1 MGIPA
6 RDRVRSRARAARVEP
21 KELDLLRFTNLVQL
35 LALFSLAALLSGQQR
50 EFRPPAAPLIAHDP
64 YFSIW
69 SMADKLTDD
78 ATRHWTGRVQA
89 LTSLV
94 RVDGQTYRVMGREP
108 EQVAA
113 LPQTRLQVLP
123 TRTIYGFAG
132 AGIRLTL
139 TFLTPALPH
148 DLEVL
153 SRPASYIT
161 WEVQSADGRN
171 HIVGVYFDASS
182 DLVVNSPDQ
191 PVVWSRFELGG
202 LKVLRIGSQQQ
213 PILEK
218 HGDDLRID
226 WGYLYIAA
234 PESGVSAAVTDARSA
249 RALFQVG
256 GGLPNADDLMDD
268 LIAHRPRRR
277 VPVLA
282 YGLDFGRVGP
292 QPVAKFLVLA
302 YDDIFSIEYM
312 NRRLQ
317 PYWRRNGADAA
328 DLLRAAVHGYQSLSA
343 KCIVFDRELMADL
356 TQAGGEKY
364 AALAALAYRQTL
376 AGNKLAAAPDGTPW
390 LFPKENFSNGCISTV
405 DVLSPDSPFFLLL
418 NPRLM
423 RAQMEPVFQY
433 AASGR
438 WRFPFAPHDLGTY
451 PHANGQVYG
460 GGEESDR
467 DQMPVEE
474 SGNLLIMT
482 AALAKIEGNANFATP
497 YWPLLSR
504 WAGYLREKGMD
515 PENQLATNDMSGH
528 LGHNTDLSIKAILGI
543 AAYGKLCE
551 MTNRPDEAKSNLMT
565 ALEYANKWASMADD
579 GDHYRLAFDRPGTW
593 SQKHNLIWDRILG
606 LYVFPAYIARKETV
620 YYMTK
625 LNRYGLPFD
634 NRASYS
640 LMDWTVWTAALSDSK
655 ATFETLVEPI
665 YRFADESPDRVP
677 LADWYGTVDGKHRY
691 FQARPVVGGVFI
703 RMLLESGMW
712 EKWARADSGGVSS
725 IRAAIN
731 SFASL

>member
-1 MGIPA
+1 
-6 RDRVRSRARAARVEP
+6 
-21 KELDLLRFTNLVQL
+21 LLRSANVIRL
-35 LALFSLAALLSGQQR
+35 LAFFLLATPLSGQQK

-69 SMADKLTDD
+69 MMADKLTDD
-78 ATRHWTGRVQA
+78 ATRHWTGRIQA

-108 EQVAA
+108 QQVAV
-113 LPQTRLQVLP
+113 LPQTGLQVLP
-123 TRTIYGFAG
+123 TRTIYDFAG
-132 AGIRLTL
+132 SGIRLTI
-139 TFLTPALPH
+139 TFMTPSLPR
-148 DLEVL
+148 DLEIL

-171 HIVGVYFDASS
+171 HAVEVYFDASS

-234 PESGVSAAVTDARSA
+234 PESGVSAAVTDGRSA
-249 RALFQVG
+249 RALFQEG
-256 GGLPNADDLMDD
+256 GSLPNSDDLMDD

-282 YGLDFGRVGP
+282 YGLDFGKVSP

-328 DLLRAAVHGYQSLSA
+328 DLLRAAVKDYKTLSGRCEA
-343 KCIVFDRELMADL
+343 FDQELIADL
-356 TQAGGEKY
+356 RQAGGEEY
-364 AALAALAYRQTL
+364 ATLAALAYRQTL
-376 AGNKLAAAPDGTPW
+376 AGNKLTAAPDGTPW

-405 DVLSPDSPFFLLL
+405 DVLSPNSPFFLLL

-423 RAQMEPVFQY
+423 RAQMEPVFEY

-460 GGEESDR
+460 GGEDSDR

-474 SGNLLIMT
+474 SGNMLIMS
-482 AALAKIEGNANFATP
+482 AALAKIEGNGNFANQ
-497 YWPLLSR
+497 YWPMLSR
-504 WAGYLREKGMD
+504 WAEYLKEKGMD

-528 LGHNTDLSIKAILGI
+528 LPHNTDLSIKAILGI

-551 MTNRPDEAKSNLMT
+551 MTNRSDEAKSYLTT
-565 ALEYANKWASMADD
+565 AREYANKWASMADD
-579 GDHYRLAFDRPGTW
+579 RDHYRLAFDRPGTW

-606 LYVFPAYIARKETV
+606 LDIFPASVARKETAF
-620 YYMTK
+620 YMTK
-625 LNRYGLPFD
+625 LNRYGLPLD
-634 NRASYS
+634 NRESYT
-640 LMDWTVWTAALSDSK
+640 LVDWTVWTAALSGSRE
-655 ATFETLVEPI
+655 TFETLIQPI

-677 LADWYGTVDGKHRY
+677 LADWYGTVDGKHRF

-703 RMLLESGMW
+703 RMLLEPGIW
-712 EKWARADSGGVSS
+712 EKWARADADRVDSS
-725 IRAAIN
+725 P
-731 SFASL
+731 

>member
-1 MGIPA
+1 
-6 RDRVRSRARAARVEP
+6 
-21 KELDLLRFTNLVQL
+21 
-35 LALFSLAALLSGQQR
+35 LALFSLATLLNGQQR

-94 RVDGQTYRVMGREP
+94 RVDGKTYRVMGRDP
-108 EQVAA
+108 EQIPV
-113 LPQTRLQVLP
+113 LPQTALQVLP
-123 TRTIYGFAG
+123 TRTIYVFEGS
-132 AGIRLTL
+132 GIRITL

-148 DLEVL
+148 DLDIL

-161 WEVQSADGRN
+161 WGVQSVDGRT
-171 HIVGVYFDASS
+171 HAVEVYFDASS

-191 PVVWSRFELGG
+191 PVVWSRLELGG

-234 PESGVSAAVTDARSA
+234 PGTGVSEALTDGQSA
-249 RALFQVG
+249 KALFQG
-256 GGLPNADDLMDD
+256 CGCLPNSDDLMDD
-268 LIAHRPRRR
+268 LILHRERRR

-282 YGLDFGRVGP
+282 YRLDLGKVGA
-292 QPVAKFLVLA
+292 QPVAKYLVLA
-302 YDDIFSIEYM
+302 YDDVFSIEYL

-317 PYWRRNGADAA
+317 AYWRRNGADAA
-328 DLLRAAVHGYQSLSA
+328 DLLRASVHDYESLSA
-343 KCIVFDRELMADL
+343 KCKAFDQELMADL
-356 TQAGGEKY
+356 KRAGGEKY

-376 AGNKLAAAPDGTPW
+376 AGNKLTAAPDGTPL
-390 LFPKENFSNGCISTV
+390 LFPKENFSGGCISTV
-405 DVLSPDSPFFLLL
+405 DVLSPNSPFLLL
-418 NPRLM
+418 FNPRLM
-423 RAQMEPVFQY
+423 KAQLEPVFEY

-460 GGEESDR
+460 GGEDTDR

-474 SGNLLIMT
+474 SGNMLIMT
-482 AALAKIEGNANFATP
+482 AALEKIEGNANFANQ

-504 WAGYLREKGMD
+504 WAAYLKEKGMD

-551 MTNRPDEAKSNLMT
+551 MTNRSDEAKSYLAT
-565 ALEYANKWASMADD
+565 AREYANKWASMADD

-593 SQKHNLIWDRILG
+593 SQKHNLIWDRVLG
-606 LYVFPAYIARKETV
+606 LDIFPASVAQKETAF
-620 YYMTK
+620 YMTR
-625 LNRYGLPFD
+625 LNRYGLPID
-634 NRASYS
+634 NRESYS
-640 LMDWTVWTAALSDSK
+640 LVDWTVWTAALSDSK
-655 ATFETLVEPI
+655 GTFETLIQPI

-677 LADWYGTVDGKHRY
+677 LADWYGTVDGKHLD
-691 FQARPVVGGVFI
+691 FQARQVVGGIFI
-703 RMLLESGMW
+703 QMLLEPGMW
-712 EKWARADSGGVSS
+712 EKWARADTGGV
-725 IRAAIN
+725 N
-731 SFASL
+731 SNR